1 MKYEAVKAVALKM
14 RRRTVGSLPYED
26 LLSVG
31 TIAALQVPDH
41 IDCLAANYAMLN
53 AIRSETRCRAR
64 RRIPHG
70 ALDWQ
75 ERRQLSPH
83 EAAQLRAAVDAMRCL
98 TKAERYVIQRYFW
111 GEMLLSEIGRS
122 AGKSAN
128 WAWHKLHDGLEKMR
142 RLV

>member
-31 TIAALQVPDH
+31 TIAALQVPDQ
-41 IDCLAANYAMLN
+41 IDCLAAKYAMLN
-53 AIRSETRCRAR
+53 AIRTETRCRAR

-75 ERRQLSPH
+75 ERRETSPH
-83 EAAQLRAAVDAMRCL
+83 EAAQIQSVVAAMRCL
-98 TKAERYVIQRYFW
+98 TQAERYVIERYFW
-111 GEMLLSEIGRS
+111 GDMLLGEIGRS
-122 AGKSAN
+122 AGKSQN

>member
-41 IDCLAANYAMLN
+41 IDCLAAKYAMLN

-75 ERRQLSPH
+75 ERKQLSPH
-83 EAAQLRAAVDAMRCL
+83 EAAQLRSAVEAMRCL
-98 TKAERYVIQRYFW
+98 TKAERYVIERYFW
-111 GEMLLSEIGRS
+111 DDMLLGEIGRS
-122 AGKSAN
+122 AGKSQN